1 MNYELVYFIIEKL
14 IFGVVIL
21 GGIMGAAAY
30 VTLAER
36 KVASWM
42 QDRIG
47 PNRAGPFGLLQP
59 MADGLKFFLKE
70 EMIPSNVYKV
80 FYIMAPGIAAIPPL
94 LIAAAIPW
102 GYQLSILGRT
112 ISLQMIDL
120 NIGILFILAFAS
132 VGVYGA
138 MLGGWASNNKYSLM
152 GGLRSSSQMIS
163 YELAQGTAIVGVLL
177 IAGTLSLN
185 EIVGQQDSLSKWY
198 IWRQPIGFLIFFVAS
213 LAELARVPFDLPE
226 AENELVG
233 GYHTEYSSMKFGLFQ
248 VSEYIHMIVTSALI
262 STLYF
267 GGWQIPFVDVSSS
280 SSLVVGL
287 LGIGSIILKT
297 TFFIFVFMWLRWTL
311 PRFRYDQLM
320 SLGWKFLLEAAFVW
334 VVITA
339 ILVLAFPAYKTWF

>member
-1 MNYELVYFIIEKL
+1 M
-14 IFGVVIL
+14 L
-21 GGIMGAAAY
+21 GAAY

-36 KVASWM
+36 KVASWI

-59 MADGLKFFLKE
+59 LADGLKFFLKE
-70 EMIPSNVYKV
+70 EMIPRNVHKA
-80 FYIMAPGIAAIPPL
+80 FYILAPGIAAVPPL
-94 LIAAAIPW
+94 VIAASIPW
-102 GYQLSILGRT
+102 GHQITIFGRT
-112 ISLQMIDL
+112 VSLQMIDL
-120 NIGILFILAFAS
+120 NVGILFIFAFAS
-132 VGVYGA
+132 IGVYGV

-163 YELAQGTAIVGVLL
+163 YELAQGTAVVGVLIL
-177 IAGTLSLN
+177 AGTLSLD
-185 EIVGQQDSLSKWY
+185 EIVKQQDSITKWY
-198 IWRQPIGFLIFFVAS
+198 IWRQPIGFFIFFVAS

-248 VSEYIHMIVTSALI
+248 VSEYIHLIVTSALI
-262 STLYF
+262 ATLYF
-267 GGWQIPFVDVSSS
+267 GGWQVPFIDVTKSSS
-280 SSLVVGL
+280 VVFGL
-287 LGIGSIILKT
+287 LGIFSLLLKT
-297 TFFIFVFMWLRWTL
+297 VFFIFVFMWLRWTL

-339 ILVLAFPAYKTWF
+339 ILVLMFPWYKTWF